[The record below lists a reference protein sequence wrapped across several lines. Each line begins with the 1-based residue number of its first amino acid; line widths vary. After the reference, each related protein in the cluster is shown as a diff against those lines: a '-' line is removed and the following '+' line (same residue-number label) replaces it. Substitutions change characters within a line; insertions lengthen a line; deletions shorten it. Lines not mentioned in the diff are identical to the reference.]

1 MSATK
6 SAKKLAKP
14 QATKTK
20 AKPTPAPKKAAPKD
34 EPKPTTDE
42 CLKGGKHVW
51 KDDGDGKPYCEKCFE
66 PAPKGTKAK
75 VVNADTTTTDGNLT
89 IVQVEPARVETFGE
103 IPEPVKPAKSKKAA
117 KEQAPKKL
125 SAIDAAAKV
134 LAETGEAMNCV
145 SLIEAMASKGYWT
158 SPGGKTPH
166 ATLYSAILRE
176 VATKGKEARFVK
188 TERGK
193 FVANATA

>member
-6 SAKKLAKP
+6 SAKKFAKT
-14 QATKTK
+14 QATKAK
-20 AKPTPAPKKAAPKD
+20 AKTKPAPKKAAAKE
-34 EPKPTTDE
+34 EPQPTIDE

-89 IVQVEPARVETFGE
+89 IVQVEPARVETFGN
-103 IPEPVKPAKSKKAA
+103 IPAPVKPAKAKKAA

-145 SLIEAMASKGYWT
+145 SLIEAMATKGYWT